1 MAQSEGAR
9 EAVVGQKRTL
19 IKVRLGSRA
28 SNQRVERAAHSAA
41 AHLQYVCVDHGRCHV
56 RVSEQVLI
64 CADVVSVL
72 QQVRLEAV
80 AKPLKA
86 DEGLAPMRV
95 CLLGAPAVM
104 QVTNP
109 FAHLIQQPRCTQGRH
124 RIRRDQPQCCARLRR
139 TRVSQRHRI
148 VLAAARRS
156 PNLYGADMAGTV
168 GVTAAASG
176 INLVLQKTTLKLHS
190 VQRH

>member
-104 QVTNP
+104 QLTNA
-109 FAHLIQQPRCTQGRH
+109 FAHLIQQSRRTQGRH
-124 RIRRDQPQCCARLRR
+124 RIGRDGPQCCARLRR
-139 TRVSQRHRI
+139 TKVSQWHRV
-148 VLAAARRS
+148 VLAAVRQS
-156 PNLYGADMAGTV
+156 PNLCGADRAGTV
-168 GVTAAASG
+168 SATAAALR
-176 INLVLQKTTLKLHS
+176 IDLVLHKTTVKRHF